1 MNFHFIKLNYNGT
14 YLSMVDSSSK
24 PRFVCF
30 NEKNV
35 GSKYIDYA
43 ADFRARNRIWPSLDM
58 SSENRKLELNEEIE
72 FPYGPPRII
81 KRALEIETFDF
92 DTMDQISSRTNVSF
106 YCILAFDVIFNN
118 DSESISMSGQEMDG
132 VATPEDFGEW
142 MDYSLKTK

>member
-1 MNFHFIKLNYNGT
+1 MKCL
-14 YLSMVDSSSK
+14 
-24 PRFVCF
+24 
-30 NEKNV
+30 
-35 GSKYIDYA
+35 DYS

-58 SSENRKLELNEEIE
+58 SSENRKLELKEEIE

-92 DTMDQISSRTNVSF
+92 DTMDQLSSRTNVSF

-118 DSESISMSGQEMDG
+118 NSESISMSGQEMDG
-132 VATPEDFGEW
+132 VATPEEFGEW